1 MRLGLL
7 FTLGAVVSMVL
18 SDAAKKKF
26 NKDCPFFFAFI
37 CALFALI
44 FFVFASGFKFNFNKE
59 IIVYSALFG
68 VAYALAILFVI
79 FAYKKGNFFTSGL
92 VMAYSLLLPTLYG
105 IIFLKDKT
113 SIFFY
118 IGLALLCVAVFF
130 IFFKKKEKTEEKP
143 KLNFLWVLLIGI
155 AFVGN
160 GFCSIFQTAE
170 QNAFDGMYKTEFMII
185 ALAISSVI
193 FFIFSI
199 IFDRKKIKDG
209 FKSSLL
215 FGSIAGLLNGSLNF
229 FVMYGLNNLDASIV
243 FPLIS
248 GGELILTFIIAR
260 FVFKEK
266 YTLLQYIGFCI
277 CLASVVL
284 LNF

>member
-160 GFCSIFQTAE
+160 GFLRKMIRNSEFCNIQKLVYQE
-170 QNAFDGMYKTEFMII
+170 RNFDEAID
-185 ALAISSVI
+185 LAIE
-193 FFIFSI
+193 
-199 IFDRKKIKDG
+199 
-209 FKSSLL
+209 SLEKVEQL
-215 FGSIAGLLNGSLNF
+215 ERE
-229 FVMYGLNNLDASIV
+229 NN
-243 FPLIS
+243 
-248 GGELILTFIIAR
+248 EL
-260 FVFKEK
+260 KEK
-266 YTLLQYIGFCI
+266 LEG
-277 CLASVVL
+277 
-284 LNF
+284 